1 MMTRSEI
8 EQHVI
13 AFLRDTLQLDEAQLL
28 PTTELKRDLG
38 LSSLDMKEL
47 VVFIYRTFSVQ
58 PILLDVLA
66 WVTLADLYTYIE
78 LHQS

>member
-8 EQHVI
+8 EQSVI
-13 AFLRDTLQLDEAQLL
+13 TFLRDTLQLDEAQLL

-47 VVFIYRTFSVQ
+47 VVFIYRTFFAR
-58 PILLDVLA
+58 PILSDVLS
-66 WVTLADLYTYIE
+66 WVTLSDLYTYIE
-78 LHQS
+78 SHQS

>member
-8 EQHVI
+8 EQQIV
-13 AFLRDTLQLDEAQLL
+13 AFLRDTLQLDETQLL
-28 PTTELKRDLG
+28 PTNELKRDLG

-58 PILLDVLA
+58 PILPDVLS
-66 WVTLADLYTYIE
+66 WVTLSDIYTYIVA
-78 LHQS
+78 HQS

>member
-8 EQHVI
+8 EQPII
-13 AFLRDTLQLDEAQLL
+13 AFLRDTLQLEEAQLL

-47 VVFIYRTFSVQ
+47 VAFVYRTFSVQ
-58 PILLDVLA
+58 PILPDVLS
-66 WVTLADLYTYIE
+66 WVTLLDLYTYIE

>member
-8 EQHVI
+8 EQQVI
-13 AFLRDTLQLDEAQLL
+13 AFLRDTLQLDETQLL
-28 PTTELKRDLG
+28 PTNELKRDLG

-58 PILLDVLA
+58 PILPDVLA
-66 WVTLADLYTYIE
+66 WVTLSDIYTYIVA
-78 LHQS
+78 HQS

>member
-1 MMTRSEI
+1 MMTRPEI
-8 EQHVI
+8 EQQIV

-47 VVFIYRTFSVQ
+47 VVFIYRTFFAR
-58 PILLDVLA
+58 PILSDVLS
-66 WVTLADLYTYIE
+66 WVTLSDLYTYIE
-78 LHQS
+78 SHQS